1 MLVNVIAVYAYRYI
15 AIDQRREYFSQSLI
29 MLIVYLIEV
38 IISNRSL
45 Y

>member
-1 MLVNVIAVYAYRYI
+1 MLVNVIAAHAYRYI
-15 AIDQRREYFSQSLI
+15 AIDRKREHFSQSSI

-38 IISNRSL
+38 VISNRSL